1 MTEDKSWILDELV
14 RLPEIRTAVVTSG
27 DGMLIAHDTG
37 LHRDDAERWAAAS
50 AVLQSC
56 ARNGLEPVGYPA
68 AEFRRTVVEHE
79 QGYQL
84 VQEAASGTY
93 LVVATE
99 RDADLGVVAVRM
111 QEVSQRLGKELASP
125 ARVPPGRP

>member
-1 MTEDKSWILDELV
+1 MAEDKGWILDELV
-14 RLPEIRTAVVTSG
+14 RLPGIHTAVVASG
-27 DGMLIAHDTG
+27 DGMLVAHDKG

-68 AEFRRTVVEHE
+68 AGFRRTVVEHE
-79 QGYQL
+79 RGYQL
-84 VQEAASGTY
+84 VQEAADGTY
-93 LVVATE
+93 LVVATGP
-99 RDADLGVVAVRM
+99 DADLGVVAVRM

-125 ARVPPGRP
+125 ARRAAGLQ